1 MKKYENI
8 LFDLDMTLLDFN
20 TCEYNALKKTF
31 KEYGVVID
39 KKKHRVYSKINDG
52 LWKRLERGEIVKKD
66 LGPMRFKAFLDYL
79 GMNEEPS
86 VIDKKYKDNL
96 SLEAVLMD
104 NAEETC
110 EELSRHYN
118 LYVITNGTDYIQK
131 SRLEFSGLKP
141 YFKRMITSDEAGTPK
156 PKAGFFDFFFNETKL
171 DKSSCLIVGDSVT
184 SDILGGVNYGI
195 DTCLICEKIPFGEI
209 QPDYTTQ
216 TIDGLLDIL
225 KPAR

>member
-31 KEYGVVID
+31 FSYGVEID
-39 KKKHRVYSKINDG
+39 GEKHKTYAQINDK

-66 LGPMRFKAFLDYL
+66 LGPMRFKMFLDYL

-86 VIDKKYKDNL
+86 VIDKEYKDNL
-96 SLEAVLMD
+96 SLEAVLM
-104 NAEETC
+104 EKVKETC
-110 EELSRHYN
+110 EKLSKDYN

-131 SRLEFSGLKP
+131 SRMKLSGLNP
-141 YFKRMITSDEAGTPK
+141 FFKGMITSDEAGFPK
-156 PKAGFFDFFFNETKL
+156 PQKEFFDFFFNKTKA
-171 DKSSCLIVGDSVT
+171 DKSSCLIVGDSLT

-195 DTCLICEKIPFGEI
+195 DTCLISDNKPSGEI
-209 QPDYTTQ
+209 QPDYYVKS
-216 TIDGLLDIL
+216 IELLINL
-225 KPAR
+225 LQQ